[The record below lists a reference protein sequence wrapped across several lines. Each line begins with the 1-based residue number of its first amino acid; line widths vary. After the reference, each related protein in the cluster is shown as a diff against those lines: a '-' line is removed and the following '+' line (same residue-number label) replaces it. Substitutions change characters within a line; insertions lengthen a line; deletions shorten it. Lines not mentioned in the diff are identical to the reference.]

1 MDTETKQPYLVKSW
15 QALMQQLV
23 FLAGQGYTY
32 YYVAYLP
39 LHKKEKFDSIDKK
52 LIAKYQTNVSKYQR
66 YRIKQ
71 KNQANFMY
79 LRWEHIAVILHT
91 NGNIPQIEGMDSFRS
106 LRDGSMTIQL
116 SKYLALSVVM
126 QNGKTTVRFSRESYR
141 TLKAHIA
148 TYAKHKQKGKIIETI
163 QKLNG
168 VPAYKGVFEQK
179 KQLVEFAIGELEVN
193 GIFAGISE
201 FRVTNKRK
209 LYKVFEA

>member
-1 MDTETKQPYLVKSW
+1 MDTTTKQPHLVATW

-32 YYVAYLP
+32 YYIAYLP

-66 YRIKQ
+66 YRFKQ

-91 NGNIPQIEGMDSFRS
+91 NGDIPPIEGIDSFRD

-141 TLKAHIA
+141 TLKTHIA
-148 TYAKHKQKGKIIETI
+148 TYAKHKQKNKIIETI

-168 VPAYKGVFEQK
+168 VPVYKGIFEQK
-179 KQLVEFAIGELEVN
+179 KQLVEFAVSELEQYGVYTTSN
-193 GIFAGISE
+193 E

-209 LYKVFEA
+209 LYTVFK

>member
-1 MDTETKQPYLVKSW
+1 MDTTTKQPYLVKSW

-23 FLAGQGYTY
+23 FLAGQGYIH

-39 LHKKEKFDSIDKK
+39 PHKKEKFDSIDKK

-66 YRIKQ
+66 YRFKQ
-71 KNQANFMY
+71 KNKANFIY
-79 LRWEHIAVILHT
+79 LRWEYIAVILHT
-91 NGNIPQIEGMDSFRS
+91 NGNIPTIEGMDSFKN
-106 LRDGSMTIQL
+106 LRDGAMAIQL
-116 SKYLALSVVM
+116 SKFLALSVVTY
-126 QNGKTTVRFSRESYR
+126 NGKTTVRFSRESYR
-141 TLKAHIA
+141 TLKTHIA

-179 KQLVEFAIGELEVN
+179 RQLVEFAIGELEKNGVYAGVN
-193 GIFAGISE
+193 E

-209 LYKVFEA
+209 LYTVFQ

>member
-1 MDTETKQPYLVKSW
+1 MDTITKQPYLVRSW

-23 FLAGQGYTY
+23 FLSGQGYTY

-39 LHKKEKFDSIDKK
+39 IHKKEKFDSIDKK

-79 LRWEHIAVILHT
+79 LRWEHVVVIVHT
-91 NGNIPQIEGMDSFRS
+91 NGDIPVIESMDSFRN
-106 LRDGSMTIQL
+106 LRNGSMTIQL

-126 QNGKTTVRFSRESYR
+126 QNAKTTVRFSRESYR
-141 TLKAHIA
+141 TLKVHIA

-168 VPAYKGVFEQK
+168 VPAYRGVFEQK
-179 KQLVEFAIGELEVN
+179 KQLVEFAIGELEQN
-193 GIFAGISE
+193 GVFTGINE

-209 LYKVFEA
+209 LYTVFV

>member
-1 MDTETKQPYLVKSW
+1 MDTTTKQPYLVKSW

-23 FLAGQGYTY
+23 FLAGQGYIH

-39 LHKKEKFDSIDKK
+39 PHKKEKFDSIDKK

-66 YRIKQ
+66 YRFKQ
-71 KNQANFMY
+71 KNQANFIY

-91 NGNIPQIEGMDSFRS
+91 NGDIPVIEGMDSFKN
-106 LRDGSMTIQL
+106 LKDGAMAIQL
-116 SKYLALSVVM
+116 SKYLALSVVAN
-126 QNGKTTVRFSRESYR
+126 NGKTTVRFSKESYR

-148 TYAKHKQKGKIIETI
+148 TYAKYKQKGKIIETI

-168 VPAYKGVFEQK
+168 VPVYKGVFEQK
-179 KQLVEFAIGELEVN
+179 KQLVEFAISELEKNGVYVSVN
-193 GIFAGISE
+193 E

-209 LYKVFEA
+209 LYTVFQ